1 MEMRVTM
8 NNLILKR
15 LFLIAIPIIISNL
28 ISQCQ
33 LLIDKIFLG
42 KLDLLCMSAVGNA
55 SSPIWTT
62 MNTIFT
68 LTVGGTILM
77 SQAIGADD
85 KKKAKAISAS
95 LFKFSNILSLFWF
108 VFWVIGARIIF
119 KIMGVDESIIDMSVS
134 YAKIY
139 SPIFLLIGMSASI
152 VAMLQVCEKTAVMIG
167 YGIIRSVTNIVLDYV
182 FIFGKF
188 GFPRMEVRGAAL
200 ATLIAEFVGY
210 GLIIIY
216 FMFEKKLKF
225 KPTINEIF
233 NSKLKYYWLSIKKG
247 IPAAV
252 EEFAWNLGNLFLI
265 SMLNKVSTVAAGV
278 YSIVFS
284 IELIPTSIYAA
295 IAAATLT
302 LCGQEVGKKNIY
314 NIKSIV
320 KMAMISSLVLSLI
333 ILCFFLSFPKRI
345 MGWFTTDN
353 SIISV
358 AIIYLIII
366 GIDLF
371 PKSANAII
379 GSGIRGYGNT
389 IWMLKTQ
396 IVGTLFVMICSA
408 ILVMFFK
415 QDMKVLF
422 CLVVA
427 DESLRCTLNYFKLK
441 RIVNS

>member
-233 NSKLKYYWLSIKKG
+233 VT
-247 IPAAV
+247 A
-252 EEFAWNLGNLFLI
+252 
-265 SMLNKVSTVAAGV
+265 
-278 YSIVFS
+278 
-284 IELIPTSIYAA
+284 
-295 IAAATLT
+295 
-302 LCGQEVGKKNIY
+302 
-314 NIKSIV
+314 
-320 KMAMISSLVLSLI
+320 
-333 ILCFFLSFPKRI
+333 
-345 MGWFTTDN
+345 
-353 SIISV
+353 
-358 AIIYLIII
+358 
-366 GIDLF
+366 
-371 PKSANAII
+371 
-379 GSGIRGYGNT
+379 
-389 IWMLKTQ
+389 
-396 IVGTLFVMICSA
+396 
-408 ILVMFFK
+408 
-415 QDMKVLF
+415 
-422 CLVVA
+422 
-427 DESLRCTLNYFKLK
+427 
-441 RIVNS
+441 